1 MHICEDAASDPEEL
15 LTGGLS
21 ILVATVVQVTGLFKI
36 PSSSDFLNAFE
47 ADLKIAGYIVR
58 EVYAHHHHKFLTIG

>member
-1 MHICEDAASDPEEL
+1 MHICDDAASDPEEL

-21 ILVATVVQVTGLFKI
+21 ILAATAVQITGLFKI
-36 PSSSDFLNAFE
+36 PSSNDILNAFE
-47 ADLKIAGYIVR
+47 ADFKIAGYIAR